1 MTVLGE
7 NNENGFNNAFR
18 FLDKGFAIEE
28 HTRISD
34 IYCQQDTVIGCFKDA
49 DGNDGFMVT
58 NYADPV
64 KNKSSR
70 TSIAFNDAEA
80 VAVYRLGEK
89 RIIELGE
96 NKTLYITLLPG
107 EGMFVIPLK

>member
-1 MTVLGE
+1 
-7 NNENGFNNAFR
+7 
-18 FLDKGFAIEE
+18 
-28 HTRISD
+28 
-34 IYCQQDTVIGCFKDA
+34 
-49 DGNDGFMVT
+49 MVT